1 MGCEDILLKDRLGVL
16 QHRPLDL
23 AEGVVPFPGRV

>member
-1 MGCEDILLKDRLGVL
+1 MGYEGILLKDCLGVL
-16 QHRPLDL
+16 QDRLLDL